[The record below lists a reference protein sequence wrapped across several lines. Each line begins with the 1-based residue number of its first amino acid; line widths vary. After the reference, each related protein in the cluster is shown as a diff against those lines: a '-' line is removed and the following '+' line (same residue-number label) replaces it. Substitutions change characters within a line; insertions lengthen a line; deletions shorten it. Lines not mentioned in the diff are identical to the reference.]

1 MPSPVPQAN
10 QYQWHHDHHAAGQEP
25 QVRHLTKPDP
35 ANGHRPDQPGV
46 FGAGDLV
53 GIHLPVGQQHGDV
66 VTQDEQGRAC
76 GADQDLQVPRCPF
89 PECQCGC
96 GRYDQQVVQEQLV
109 HGGLFFRQLP
119 HHDGVDGQGKGGTQG
134 GDDGPVELHR
144 AQYHDDAGKAAEYG
158 GDAQGREFFPKK
170 HGGQHHDQYRRGV
183 EQGVGG
189 GQRQVGEG
197 DHHAYDADQVDG
209 GTAGGD
215 FQASEKVACVEF
227 AGQWQQEHQGEYAA
241 QEGELE
247 DGGAGVHQFDEDVR
261 EYGHG
266 VADDQQQN
274 GAVDGFA

>member
-10 QYQWHHDHHAAGQEP
+10 QYQRHHDHHAAGQEP

-46 FGAGDLV
+46 FGASDLV

-66 VTQDEQGRAC
+66 VTQDEQGRAG

-89 PECQCGC
+89 PECQRGC
-96 GRYDQQVVQEQLV
+96 SRYDQQVVQEQLV

-119 HHDGVDGQGKGGTQG
+119 HHDGVDGQGKRRAQG

-144 AQYHDDAGKAAEYG
+144 AQYHDDAGKAAEHG
-158 GDAQGREFFPKK
+158 GDAQGREFFPEE
-170 HGGQHHDQYRRGV
+170 HGRQHHHQYRCGV

-189 GQRQVGEG
+189 SQRQVGEG
-197 DHHAYDADQVDG
+197 DHHADDADQVDVG
-209 GTAGGD
+209 AYGVD
-215 FQASEKVACVEF
+215 FQAAEEVLAVEF
-227 AGQWQQEHQGEYAA
+227 AGQGNQEGQGQEAA

-247 DGGAGVHQFDEDVR
+247 DRGAGFQQFDEYIGDD
-261 EYGHG
+261 GHG